1 MIYEPVRISDI
12 MHQYEQTRQDNE
24 ALLAQRR
31 NEIYQKLPA
40 IEELDNASRSS
51 YLSTVLAMVSGK
63 GNNEEN
69 AGRTIDYKTV
79 REENRQRTAMKK
91 QLLVDAGYPENYL
104 EPIYTCPLCQDT
116 GSIGQERC
124 SCFRDKLINQLYLQS
139 NLTNILEKENF
150 NTFNLDYY
158 SKNML
163 SGYDYSPYD
172 NMVNILDSAK
182 NFVDNFSKVSSHRG
196 NIFIYGEVG
205 LGKTFLTNCIAKEI
219 LDKGHQVF
227 YLSANELFQNIL
239 SPYLMGQEKD
249 LAELYK
255 YVYNCELLII
265 DDLGTELI
273 NSFTVTNLF
282 EIINKRNI
290 QGRSTLISSN
300 LGLKDLRIKY
310 SERIMSRIVESYTV
324 FNIYGENIRY
334 QKRFNSTNN

>member
-1 MIYEPVRISDI
+1 MIFEPVRISDI
-12 MHQYEQTRQDNE
+12 MHQYEQTRQENE
-24 ALLAQRR
+24 GLLAWRR
-31 NEIYQKLPA
+31 EEIYNKLPA
-40 IEELDNASRSS
+40 IKELDEASNSS
-51 YLSTVLAMVSGK
+51 YLSTALAMLSGNGDK
-63 GNNEEN
+63 AAVAE
-69 AGRTIDYKTV
+69 DYKSV
-79 REENRQRTAMKK
+79 RAQNRQRTAKKK
-91 QLLVDAGYPENYL
+91 QLLVEAGYPENYL
-104 EPIYTCPLCQDT
+104 DPIYTCPLCEDT

-150 NTFNLDYY
+150 NTFSLDYY
-158 SKNML
+158 SKEML
-163 SGYDYSPYD
+163 AGYDFSPYD
-172 NMVNILDSAK
+172 NIVNILSSAK
-182 NFVDNFSKVSSHRG
+182 NFVDNFSKSSSHRG

-219 LDKGHQVF
+219 LEKGHQVF

-310 SERIMSRIVESYTV
+310 SERIISRIIESYTV